1 MPELIESITAP
12 PPQLER
18 LVNFAPMQMHEVK
31 TAEDIKLFL
40 ELPVSINKG
49 NPNWIRPLDKDIEEV
64 FDPARN
70 KFFKKGECVRWLL
83 KDDNG
88 KVIGR
93 IAAFVNR
100 QYKNDQ
106 PTGGIGFFDC
116 INDQQAADYIFDHCK
131 QWLQARGMEA
141 MDGPINFGERERWW
155 GLLVEGFQEPLYCMN
170 YNPEYYKDLF
180 YNYGFQVYYEQL
192 CFALR
197 VKDRLQEK
205 FYMAYEKY
213 SKMPDYT
220 ARRIRKNDIEKY
232 AKDFAYIYNKAWAK
246 HGGGKEIEER
256 TVVRM
261 FKTMKAAIDEDLM
274 WFAYYKE
281 EPIGFWVN
289 LPDLNQYFKHMNGRF
304 ALWEKLKFLWLKR
317 FGKCSRFV
325 GLVFGIIPEY
335 QGTGVDGFL
344 IVSGANVIQP
354 ANKYQDYEMQ
364 WIGDFNPK
372 MVNIAEHLGTY
383 HSRKLQTL
391 RYLFDRTKE
400 FKRHPIIS

>member
-1 MPELIESITAP
+1 M
-12 PPQLER
+12 
-18 LVNFAPMQMHEVK
+18 
-31 TAEDIKLFL
+31 KLFL
-40 ELPVSINKG
+40 ELPASINKG

-70 KFFKKGECVRWLL
+70 KFFKKGECTRWLL
-83 KDDNG
+83 KDDKG
-88 KVIGR
+88 KVIGK

-116 INDQQAADYIFDHCK
+116 INDQQAADCMFDHCK
-131 QWLQARGMEA
+131 QWLQARGLEA

-205 FYMAYEKY
+205 FYVAYEKY

-220 ARRIRKNDIEKY
+220 TRRIRKNDIEKY

-281 EPIGFWVN
+281 DPIGFWVN

-304 ALWEKLKFLWLKR
+304 GLWEKLKFLWLKR

-344 IVSGANVIQP
+344 IVSGANVVQP
-354 ANKYQDYEMQ
+354 AGKYQDYEMQ